1 MELHQHGMADLFNQ
15 LGLGSSSKEIKDFVN
30 THRHKRESAPLH
42 EASFWTHSQAAFL
55 KQAIEED
62 ADWAELVDQLDVM
75 LHD

>member
-42 EASFWTHSQAAFL
+42 EASFWTRSQAAFL
-55 KQAIEED
+55 
-62 ADWAELVDQLDVM
+62 
-75 LHD
+75 